1 MMEEL
6 FFATILPGDADL
18 GLSALTSKQVDD
30 FLKKNQSDVDWDSW
44 FSTIKCTSYEIF
56 IKNFSELDQAERM
69 IAIEKSQRKNFRLA
83 TNVIVTCLEIY
94 YTNPDV
100 LVAIGASRNG
110 RYEQSE
116 IADDGNWDILGS
128 VVQRGQMY
136 RDAY

>member
-1 MMEEL
+1 
-6 FFATILPGDADL
+6 
-18 GLSALTSKQVDD
+18 
-30 FLKKNQSDVDWDSW
+30 
-44 FSTIKCTSYEIF
+44 
-56 IKNFSELDQAERM
+56 M

-136 RDAY
+136 RMLTNVANSQNKITA